1 MKKYLLASLLAASTP
16 FALAADSL
24 ARNKENVAAFYEL
37 AFN

>member
-1 MKKYLLASLLAASTP
+1 MKKYLLASLLAASAP
-16 FALAADSL
+16 LAFAADTL

>member
-1 MKKYLLASLLAASTP
+1 MKKYLLASLLAASAP

-24 ARNKENVAAFYEL
+24 ARNKENVVAFYEL